1 MILLAAI
8 ALNSIL
14 LPGGVAIYSGEAEHV
29 LVTSTRRDVLP
40 AGGAL
45 IVPAGEAAALEDPA
59 KFWRLFSQLR
69 FHDYAQKTTKVPV
82 ARRAVERTV
91 RGGDVLTF
99 GPTRITVLDTPGYS
113 PAAVSYLFEQNGK
126 RVIATGDLIYSG
138 GRILDLYSLQNEVP
152 ETKTR
157 GYHGFAARAGQLIS
171 SLQAVAAQKPDR
183 LIPARGPAI
192 EDPQKEIAL
201 LISRLQRLLDSHF
214 STDALRW
221 YWGEESWQTRAKLA
235 MGHAPSAPMPM
246 SEQRDLPDWI
256 IPIGNSRLLVSPTG
270 AAFLLDAG
278 YPQIVEKLEE
288 LQAAGRFK
296 NLEGLW
302 ITHYHDDHTD
312 FASKVAKRFGA
323 KVLYSAKIQD
333 IVENPGRYRM
343 PCLTTNPVTGEAK
356 GEADSWQWREFRM
369 ASYFFPGQTLYHG
382 GLHIERESGE
392 KIFFVGDSFTPS
404 GTDDYCLQNRNFVGE
419 DEGYLYCLRL
429 LEKLGGDP
437 WLINQHVLPMFRYD
451 AARVERMRL
460 ELRQRAKLLAE
471 LTPLPHANYAVDES
485 WARVYPY
492 ASSGEP
498 IELRL
503 MNHTNVDQTFQVK
516 WHVPPGWAIQQADET
531 IRVPARTEGKARLN
545 LAKRGATELGV
556 LTADVT
562 FAGFEFTH
570 WTEGLLH
577 P

>member
-1 MILLAAI
+1 MLLAAL

-14 LPGGVAIYSGEAEHV
+14 LPGGVAIYSGQAEH
-29 LVTSTRRDVLP
+29 LLLTSTRRDLLPP
-40 AGGAL
+40 AGPV

-59 KFWRLFSQLR
+59 KFWRLFAQLR

-82 ARRAVERTV
+82 TPLPVARTV
-91 RGGDVLTF
+91 RGGDTLTF
-99 GPTRITVLDTPGYS
+99 GPTQITVLDTPGYS

-138 GRILDLYSLQNEVP
+138 GRLLDLYSLQNEVP

-157 GYHGFAARAGQLIS
+157 GYHGFAARAGQLIA
-171 SLQAVAAQKPDR
+171 SLRSVAAQKPDR
-183 LIPARGPAI
+183 LLPARGPAI

-201 LISRLQRLLDSHF
+201 LISRLERLLDSHF

-235 MGHAPSAPMPM
+235 MGRAPSAPMPM

-256 IPIGNSRLLVSPTG
+256 IPIGNSRLLVSPSG

-278 YPQIVEKLEE
+278 YPQIIEKLEE
-288 LQAAGRFK
+288 LQTAGRFK
-296 NLEGLW
+296 TLEGLW

-312 FASKVAKRFGA
+312 HAAKVAKRFGA
-323 KVLYSAKIQD
+323 KVLYSTKIQD

-343 PCLTTNPVTGEAK
+343 PCLTTNPVTGEVK

-404 GTDDYCLQNRNFVGE
+404 GTDDYCLQNRNFTGE

-429 LEKLGGDP
+429 LEKLGGNP

-451 AARVERMRL
+451 AARVDRMRL
-460 ELRQRAKLLAE
+460 ELRQRAQLLAE

-498 IELRL
+498 LELRL
-503 MNHTNVDQTFQVK
+503 MNHTNTEQTFRVK
-516 WHVPPGWAIQQADET
+516 WHLPAGWTVDRADDT
-531 IRVPARTEGKARLN
+531 IRVPARTEGKARLT
-545 LAKRGATELGV
+545 LKKTGATQLGV
-556 LTADVT
+556 LTADVA
-562 FAGFEFTH
+562 FAGFDFAH
-570 WTEGLLH
+570 WTEALLQ

>member
-1 MILLAAI
+1 MLLAAL

-14 LPGGVAIYSGEAEHV
+14 LPGGVAIYSGQAEH
-29 LVTSTRRDVLP
+29 LLLTSTRRDLLP
-40 AGGAL
+40 PAQPV

-59 KFWRLFSQLR
+59 KFWRLFAQLR

-82 ARRAVERTV
+82 TPLPVARTV
-91 RGGDVLTF
+91 RGGDTLTF
-99 GPTRITVLDTPGYS
+99 GPTKITVLDTPGYS

-138 GRILDLYSLQNEVP
+138 GRLLDLYSLQNEVP

-157 GYHGFAARAGQLIS
+157 GYHGFAARAGQLIA

-183 LIPARGPAI
+183 LLPARGPAI
-192 EDPQKEIAL
+192 EDPPKEIAL

-235 MGHAPSAPMPM
+235 MGRAPSAPMPM

-256 IPIGNSRLLVSPTG
+256 IPIGNSRLLVSPSG

-278 YPQIVEKLEE
+278 YPQIIEKLEE
-288 LQAAGRFK
+288 LQTAGRFK
-296 NLEGLW
+296 TLEGLW

-312 FASKVAKRFGA
+312 HAAKVAKRFGA
-323 KVLYSAKIQD
+323 KVLYSTKIQD

-343 PCLTTNPVTGEAK
+343 PCLTTNPVTGEVK

-404 GTDDYCLQNRNFVGE
+404 GTDDYCLQNRNFTGE

-460 ELRQRAKLLAE
+460 ELRQRARLLAE

-498 IELRL
+498 LELRL
-503 MNHTNVDQTFQVK
+503 MNHTSTEQTFRVK
-516 WHVPPGWAIQQADET
+516 WHLPAGWTVDRADQT
-531 IRVPARTEGKARLN
+531 IRVPARTEGKARLT
-545 LAKRGATELGV
+545 LKKSGATQLGV
-556 LTADVT
+556 LTADVA
-562 FAGFEFTH
+562 FAGFEFHH
-570 WTEGLLH
+570 WTEGLLQ

>member
-8 ALNSIL
+8 ALNTIL

-29 LVTSTRRDVLP
+29 LVTSTRRDILP
-40 AGGAL
+40 PRGAL

-82 ARRAVERTV
+82 ARRAIERTV

-99 GPTRITVLDTPGYS
+99 GVTRITVLDTPGYS
-113 PAAVSYLFEQNGK
+113 PAAVSYVFEQNGK
-126 RVIATGDLIYSG
+126 RIIATGDLIYSG

-157 GYHGFAARAGQLIS
+157 GYHGFAARTGQLIS
-171 SLQAVAAQKPDR
+171 SLQAVAALKPDR
-183 LIPARGPAI
+183 LIPARGP
-192 EDPQKEIAL
+192 EIANPQQEIAQ

-235 MGHAPSAPMPM
+235 MGRAPSAPMPM

-256 IPIGNSRLLVSPTG
+256 IPIGNSRLLVSPSG

-333 IVENPGRYRM
+333 IVEHPDRYRM
-343 PCLTTNPVTGEAK
+343 PCLTTNPVTGEVK

-471 LTPLPHANYAVDES
+471 ITPLPHANYAVDES
-485 WARVYPY
+485 WARMYPY

-498 IELRL
+498 LELRL
-503 MNHTNVDQTFQVK
+503 MNHTSVEQTFRVK
-516 WHVPPGWAIQQADET
+516 WHVPPGWSIKQAEET
-531 IRVPARTEGKARLN
+531 VRVPARTEGKAGLVLN
-545 LAKRGATELGV
+545 KQGAKELGV
-556 LTADVT
+556 VTADVT
-562 FAGFEFTH
+562 FAGFEFAH
-570 WTEGLLH
+570 WTEGLLL